1 MKIFSVSC
9 PHCQQGATFSV
20 QALSNT
26 IKCDHCHRP
35 VLDGQPV
42 EADGKNFESL
52 IQSPKP
58 VVVTFWGQ
66 NCAPCRTFK
75 PIVEQVA
82 AERQKSLRFVRL
94 NVQQN
99 QALASRYKVRGVPTV
114 MVFKKG
120 KLQATLPM
128 ALKKKEFGQW
138 LNEVFD
144 R

>member
-9 PHCQQGATFSV
+9 PHCQQSATISV

-26 IKCDHCHRP
+26 IKCEHCNRP
-35 VLDGQPV
+35 VIDGKPV
-42 EADGKNFESL
+42 EADNKNFEYL

-75 PIVEQVA
+75 PIVEKVA

-94 NVQQN
+94 NVHQN
-99 QALASRYKVRGVPTV
+99 KALATRYKVRGVPTV

-120 KLQATLPM
+120 RMQTALPT

-138 LNEVFD
+138 LNEVFE